1 MDNTNWIQRFSR
13 MEIES
18 MIQKKEGAKH
28 EYIDVNA
35 MNQANSR
42 KHPSKLSFFRSYQ
55 SAK

>member
-1 MDNTNWIQRFSR
+1 
-13 MEIES
+13 
-18 MIQKKEGAKH
+18 MIQKKKEGAKH

-42 KHPSKLSFFRSYQ
+42 KHPSKLSFFRAYQ